1 MKIYFKKYLSILLA
15 LMGIILFL
23 ALLPLL
29 KALYVDVDFTI
40 SVRLFVFIVF
50 PLPILVFTCRF
61 IFEGINRLFINPVA
75 FEFTVEGIV
84 ISTGKIKYDKYLI
97 KKENINDISVY
108 LNKKMN
114 YELSVF
120 IIREEIEL
128 KKNFLRYY
136 KRNKSIDLATN
147 QCVFNRKDLLKLV
160 EYIKEHYGIV
170 VEV

>member
-15 LMGIILFL
+15 LMGIIIFL
-23 ALLPLL
+23 ALLPIL
-29 KALYVDVDFTI
+29 KALYVDADFTI
-40 SVRLFVFIVF
+40 SVRLFIFIIF
-50 PLPILVFTCRF
+50 PLPVLIFACRF

-75 FEFTVEGIV
+75 LEFREEGIV
-84 ISTGKIKYDKYLI
+84 LSAGKIKYDKYLI

-108 LNKKMN
+108 INKKMN
-114 YELSVF
+114 YELSFFVF
-120 IIREEIEL
+120 REEKEI

-136 KRNKSIDLATN
+136 KRNNSIDLATN
-147 QCVFNRKDLLKLV
+147 QCIFKRKDLLKLV

>member
-1 MKIYFKKYLSILLA
+1 MKIYFKKYLSILLV
-15 LMGIILFL
+15 LIGIIMFL
-23 ALLPLL
+23 ALFPIL
-29 KALYVDVDFTI
+29 KALYVDSDFAK
-40 SVRLFVFIVF
+40 SVRLFIFIIF
-50 PLPILVFTCRF
+50 PLPVLIFACRF
-61 IFEGINRLFINPVA
+61 IFEAINRLFINPVA
-75 FEFTVEGIV
+75 LEFRKDGIV
-84 ISTGKIKYDKYLI
+84 LSTGKIKCDTYLI

-120 IIREEIEL
+120 IIREEKEL

-147 QCVFNRKDLLKLV
+147 QCIFNRKDLLKLV
-160 EYIKEHYGIV
+160 EYIKEQYGIV

>member
-1 MKIYFKKYLSILLA
+1 MKIYYKKYLAILIILL
-15 LMGIILFL
+15 GSVLFL
-23 ALLPLL
+23 ALLPIL
-29 KALYVDVDFTI
+29 KALYVDSDFTI
-40 SVRLFVFIVF
+40 SVRLFIFIIF
-50 PLPILVFTCRF
+50 PLPVLIFACRF

-75 FEFTVEGIV
+75 LEFREDGIV
-84 ISTGKIKYDKYLI
+84 LSTGKIKYDTYLI
-97 KKENINDISVY
+97 KKENINSISVY
-108 LNKKMN
+108 LNKRMN

-120 IIREEIEL
+120 IIREEKEL

-160 EYIKEHYGIV
+160 EYIKEQYGIV

>member
-1 MKIYFKKYLSILLA
+1 MKIYYKKYLAILIILL
-15 LMGIILFL
+15 GSVLFL
-23 ALLPLL
+23 ALLPIL
-29 KALYVDVDFTI
+29 KALYVDSDFTI
-40 SVRLFVFIVF
+40 SVRLFIFIIF
-50 PLPILVFTCRF
+50 PLPVLIFACRF

-75 FEFTVEGIV
+75 LEFREEGI
-84 ISTGKIKYDKYLI
+84 ILSTGKIKYDTYLI
-97 KKENINDISVY
+97 KKENINSISVY
-108 LNKKMN
+108 LNKRMN

-120 IIREEIEL
+120 IIREEKEL

-160 EYIKEHYGIV
+160 EYIKEQYGIV

>member
-15 LMGIILFL
+15 LMGIIIFL
-23 ALLPLL
+23 ALLPIL
-29 KALYVDVDFTI
+29 KALYVDADFTI
-40 SVRLFVFIVF
+40 SVRLFIFIIF
-50 PLPILVFTCRF
+50 PLPVLIFACRF
-61 IFEGINRLFINPVA
+61 IFEAINRLFINPVA
-75 FEFTVEGIV
+75 LEFMEDGII
-84 ISTGKIKYDKYLI
+84 ISTGKVKYDTYLI

-120 IIREEIEL
+120 IIREEKEL

-160 EYIKEHYGIV
+160 EYINEYYGIV

>member
-15 LMGIILFL
+15 LMGIIIFL
-23 ALLPLL
+23 ALLPIL
-29 KALYVDVDFTI
+29 KALYVDADFTI

-50 PLPILVFTCRF
+50 PLPVLIFACRL
-61 IFEGINRLFINPVA
+61 IFEAINRLFINPVA
-75 FEFTVEGIV
+75 LEFREEGILL
-84 ISTGKIKYDKYLI
+84 STGKIKYDRYLI

-120 IIREEIEL
+120 IIREEKEL

-147 QCVFNRKDLLKLV
+147 QCIFNRKDLLKLV
-160 EYIKEHYGIV
+160 EYIKEQYGIV